1 MCNVMCLHEAW
12 TSFTRQSAA
21 SFSQAL
27 LRSCLISSCH
37 SAEPPSVTQSQF
49 FSVKRKLSASRK
61 SEFLAV
67 HAIYLFTTTDRV
79 VFKELFEGDAGTVS
93 RHQHAHRPT
102 AHTQFLLFLQPDHH
116 LSLYYG
122 PYLSIPFLFFL
133 LVQAAAVCLE
143 SLSFSG
149 LVLLLPASY

>member
-1 MCNVMCLHEAW
+1 M
-12 TSFTRQSAA
+12 
-21 SFSQAL
+21 
-27 LRSCLISSCH
+27 
-37 SAEPPSVTQSQF
+37 QF
-49 FSVKRKLSASRK
+49 ICSPQQ
-61 SEFLAV
+61 
-67 HAIYLFTTTDRV
+67 TV

-93 RHQHAHRPT
+93 RHQHAPRPT
-102 AHTQFLLFLQPDHH
+102 AHTPFLLFLQPDHH
-116 LSLYYG
+116 LSLNYG